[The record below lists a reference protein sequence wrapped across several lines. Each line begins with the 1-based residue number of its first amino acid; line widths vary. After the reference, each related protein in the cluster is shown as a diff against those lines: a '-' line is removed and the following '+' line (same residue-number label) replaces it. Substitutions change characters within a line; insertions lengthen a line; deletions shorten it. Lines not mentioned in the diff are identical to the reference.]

1 MLRGE
6 DSTKPKAETEDERK
20 VKDFIQSA
28 AVRARMQVKYVDR
41 PLVQKAYYK
50 DGVIYINKNRPLDE
64 GVKVTVAH
72 ELYHA
77 MEGTKEHDTI
87 VRLAFEG
94 KDAEAMI
101 AEKIEKYRQSG
112 VELDET
118 GARAEIGAEF
128 IEKALTDEATINQ
141 VLLEDRTLAAKILE
155 RIKEIIAVYKAKKDK
170 NMSAAEAREYAALLK
185 AKRLYEDG
193 LEKLHKDE
201 YSPAGVERERY
212 QAIKQTPD
220 GQKVVVLDQ
229 NVLGQRPNTMKK
241 ETFIKNYLVDLAR
254 NNPDVFARI
263 EENGH
268 KIYLDDNVLPNE
280 YAYSKS
286 AQNAK
291 GEIKNIRERALSNL
305 DEIIEVGSNRR
316 FEGNRKENLQ
326 PKRADK
332 KRGGMYKYDTKI
344 AIPGENGMESF
355 YDATVLIRYDQNGKR
370 YLYDIVGIKK
380 DGSPTTYTSQKSD
393 YRMYEGV
400 PSTNNIPNPAEN
412 VNSKSQKNEK
422 RFALDERYQKE
433 YADDNGIST
442 IDIMRDLGYDGILD
456 GAEVVV
462 FSPEQ
467 VKSVDNESPTSNP
480 DIRYSLDDGR
490 DGERKRRA
498 FTLRAAPRAL
508 QIPCQGQQP
517 FDGERFD

>member
-1 MLRGE
+1 MLWRVRK
-6 DSTKPKAETEDERK
+6 STGVVQTGGAENSVLPGNTGATGLN
-20 VKDFIQSA
+20 V
-28 AVRARMQVKYVDR
+28 
-41 PLVQKAYYK
+41 
-50 DGVIYINKNRPLDE
+50 
-64 GVKVTVAH
+64 
-72 ELYHA
+72 
-77 MEGTKEHDTI
+77 
-87 VRLAFEG
+87 
-94 KDAEAMI
+94 
-101 AEKIEKYRQSG
+101 AEKKGCVKTKRDLDRKYCTVLQNND
-112 VELDET
+112 VET
-118 GARAEIGAEF
+118 AQ
-128 IEKALTDEATINQ
+128 NM
-141 VLLEDRTLAAKILE
+141 
-155 RIKEIIAVYKAKKDK
+155 VYKAKKDK
-170 NMSAAEAREYAALLK
+170 NMSAAETREYAALLK
-185 AKRLYEDG
+185 VRRLYEDG
-193 LEKLHKDE
+193 LEKLHEGE
-201 YSPAGVERERY
+201 YAPAGVERKRY

-229 NVLGQRPNTMKK
+229 NVLDQRPNTMKK

-355 YDATVLIRYDQNGKR
+355 YDATVLIKYDQNGKR

-412 VNSKSQKNEK
+412 VNSKSQKNK
-422 RFALDERYQKE
+422 KKICD
-433 YADDNGIST
+433 
-442 IDIMRDLGYDGILD
+442 
-456 GAEVVV
+456 
-462 FSPEQ
+462 
-467 VKSVDNESPTSNP
+467 
-480 DIRYSLDDGR
+480 
-490 DGERKRRA
+490 
-498 FTLRAAPRAL
+498 
-508 QIPCQGQQP
+508 
-517 FDGERFD
+517 